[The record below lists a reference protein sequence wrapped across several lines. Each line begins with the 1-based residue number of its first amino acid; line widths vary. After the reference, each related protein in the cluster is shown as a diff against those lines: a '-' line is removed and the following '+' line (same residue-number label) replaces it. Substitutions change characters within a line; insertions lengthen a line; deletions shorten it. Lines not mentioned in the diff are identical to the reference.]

1 MEYAAYLRDL
11 AAQYRDL
18 AAQYRELAEK
28 QQGPPTQHELLE
40 LADTCEEVASQ
51 IEDQSPAG

>member
-11 AAQYRDL
+11 AAQYR
-18 AAQYRELAEK
+18 EVAEK

-51 IEDQSPAG
+51 IEDRSPAG